1 LSEPKEATTP
11 DATPVAV
18 EATTPDA
25 TPDKSSSAENTTP
38 FWKRWLGKR

>member
-1 LSEPKEATTP
+1 LSEPNEATTGE
-11 DATPVAV
+11 PVAA

-25 TPDKSSSAENTTP
+25 TPDQNSSAENTTP